1 MPDKIITALF
11 DSRGDAESALRR
23 LSQAGVGGGR
33 VQISSEAGESG
44 GSTGSL
50 GATGNLATVLGD
62 ESLPAE
68 DRETFA
74 EGLRRGAYLLTAR
87 VTDAAAPQ
95 VVGILDETN
104 AVDLDDRAQQW
115 RSSGWA
121 GPKVSTEPGQARNEG
136 LSRGA
141 AGDMSQRLGQTE
153 QGGQGQ
159 AIPVVTEEIK
169 VGKREIQ
176 RGGVKVRSFLVET
189 PVREEISLRQEHV
202 SIERRAVDQP
212 IPAGEDMMQ
221 ERTVEFIETAEEAV
235 VAKEARVVE
244 EIVVRKDVEQ
254 RIETIEDTVRH
265 TDVEIED
272 TRGKTRT

>member
-44 GSTGSL
+44 VASGSL

-62 ESLPAE
+62 QTLPAE

-121 GPKVSTEPGQARNEG
+121 GPQVVSDTAEARNDG

-141 AGDMSQRLGQTE
+141 AGDVSQRFGQAESGSQGQT
-153 QGGQGQ
+153 
-159 AIPVVTEEIK
+159 IPVVAEELK
-169 VGKREIQ
+169 VGKREIE

-189 PVREEISLRQEHV
+189 PVREEISLRQEHL

-212 IPAGEDMMQ
+212 IRVGEDMMQ
-221 ERTVEFIETAEEAV
+221 ERTVEFIETAEEVV

-254 RIETIEDTVRH
+254 RTEIIEDTVRH

-272 TRGKTRT
+272 SRGKTRT